1 MHQVLLLDVKLQVNV
16 GTEAFPAMKAEERSL
31 TGMGYQM
38 MLQTNRN
45 LTEIKLFSKKYF
57 TDVLLP

>member
-16 GTEAFPAMKAEERSL
+16 GTEAFPAVETEERSL
-31 TGMGYQM
+31 TGVSYQV

-45 LTEIKLFSKKYF
+45 LTENYRIFLH
-57 TDVLLP
+57 

>member
-16 GTEAFPAMKAEERSL
+16 GTEAFPAMKAEEGSL
-31 TGMGYQM
+31 TSVGYQM

-45 LTEIKLFSKKYF
+45 LKQKLNFYEKKIF
-57 TDVLLP
+57 H